1 MPQRRL
7 ILLSEV
13 ERQCRFA
20 LTGYDEATAAM
31 AAHDAERFWHSL
43 EAILAAAGQLHGLAP
58 AAGLAL
64 ADDSPLNTAE
74 LGHAAEVD
82 SWRPPRGEIA
92 PSNFGPGGFTLAHP
106 GECARFFDLDTS
118 IFILFGHIFEM
129 PPLLAEIAELEHRAE
144 TELEHAA
151 ALK

>member
-13 ERQCRFA
+13 ERRCRFA
-20 LTGYDEATAAM
+20 LMGYDDALAAM
-31 AAHDAERFWHSL
+31 GVRDAERFWHAL
-43 EAILAAAGQLHGLAP
+43 ETILFVAAQLPALATAAGISLSE
-58 AAGLAL
+58 
-64 ADDSPLNTAE
+64 DSPLKTPDLA
-74 LGHAAEVD
+74 HAGDVE
-82 SWRPPRGEIA
+82 SWQPLRPEIEN
-92 PSNFGPGGFTLAHP
+92 SNFGPDGFTRSHP

-129 PPLLAEIAELEHRAE
+129 PPLLASIAELAHRAE
-144 TELEHAA
+144 MEREFT

>member
-20 LTGYDEATAAM
+20 LMGYDDALAAM
-31 AAHDAERFWHSL
+31 NVRDAERFWRSL
-43 EAILAAAGQLHGLAP
+43 GGILSAASQLAALTAAAGLVLP
-58 AAGLAL
+58 E
-64 ADDSPLNTAE
+64 DSPLHMPE
-74 LGHAAEVD
+74 LLHAADVE
-82 SWRPPRGEIA
+82 SWRPLRTEVES
-92 PSNFGPGGFTLAHP
+92 SNFGPAGFTGAHP

-129 PPLLAEIAELEHRAE
+129 PPLLTAIADLGHRAE
-144 TELEHAA
+144 MEMEHT

>member
-20 LTGYDEATAAM
+20 LMGYDDALASMSAR
-31 AAHDAERFWHSL
+31 DAERFWHSL
-43 EAILAAAGQLHGLAP
+43 EGILFAAAQLPALAS
-58 AAGLAL
+58 AAGIPLAE
-64 ADDSPLNTAE
+64 DSPLQTPE
-74 LGHAAEVD
+74 LAHAADVE
-82 SWRPPRGEIA
+82 SWRPPRPDLEG
-92 PSNFGPGGFTLAHP
+92 SNFGPGGFTRAHP

-129 PPLLAEIAELEHRAE
+129 PPLLTAIADLCHRAE
-144 TELEHAA
+144 MELDHT

>member
-20 LTGYDEATAAM
+20 LMGYDDALAAM
-31 AAHDAERFWHSL
+31 AARDPEQLWRSL
-43 EAILAAAGQLHGLAP
+43 EGIVSIAAQLSALAV

-64 ADDSPLNTAE
+64 PEDSPLHAPE
-74 LGHAAEVD
+74 LGCAADVE
-82 SWRPPRGEIA
+82 SWRPPRPEIQN
-92 PSNFGPGGFTLAHP
+92 SNFGPDGFTRAHP

-118 IFILFGHIFEM
+118 IFILFGHMFEM
-129 PPLLAEIAELEHRAE
+129 PPLLAAAADLAQRAE
-144 TELEHAA
+144 MERELA

>member
-20 LTGYDEATAAM
+20 LMGYDDALAAM
-31 AAHDAERFWHSL
+31 SARDPERFWHSL
-43 EAILAAAGQLHGLAP
+43 EGIVSIAAQMPALTAAAGLPLAE
-58 AAGLAL
+58 G
-64 ADDSPLNTAE
+64 SPLQTPE
-74 LGHAAEVD
+74 LAHAGDVE
-82 SWRPPRGEIA
+82 SWRPLRSEIES
-92 PSNFGPGGFTLAHP
+92 SNFGPTGFTRAHP
-106 GECARFFDLDTS
+106 GECARFFDLDSS

-129 PPLLAEIAELEHRAE
+129 PPLLAAIAELAHRAE
-144 TELEHAA
+144 MELELT

>member
-20 LTGYDEATAAM
+20 LIGYYDALASM
-31 AAHDAERFWHSL
+31 AARNPERFWHSL
-43 EAILAAAGQLHGLAP
+43 EGIVSIAAQLPALAAA
-58 AAGLAL
+58 
-64 ADDSPLNTAE
+64 ADLPLPEDSPLNAPE
-74 LGHAAEVD
+74 LARAADVE
-82 SWRPPRGEIA
+82 SWRPARHEIQS
-92 PSNFGPGGFTLAHP
+92 SNFGADGFTRAHP

-129 PPLLAEIAELEHRAE
+129 PPLLAAAADLAHRAELE
-144 TELEHAA
+144 LEVT

>member
-20 LTGYDEATAAM
+20 LMGYGDASTAI
-31 AAHDAERFWHSL
+31 AARDADRFWHSL
-43 EAILAAAGQLHGLAP
+43 DTILSAASQLPALAAA
-58 AAGLAL
+58 AGLPL
-64 ADDSPLNTAE
+64 DDESPLHTPDLA
-74 LGHAAEVD
+74 HAAD
-82 SWRPPRGEIA
+82 AASWRPQRPELEL
-92 PSNFGPGGFTLAHP
+92 SNFGPAGFTRANP

-118 IFILFGHIFEM
+118 IFISFGHVFEIA
-129 PPLLAEIAELEHRAE
+129 PLLSAIADLNHRAGMELEL
-144 TELEHAA
+144 T

>member
-20 LTGYDEATAAM
+20 LLGYHEALAAM
-31 AAHDAERFWHSL
+31 AARDPERFWHSL
-43 EAILAAAGQLHGLAP
+43 EGIVSSAAQLGTLAAA
-58 AAGLAL
+58 AGIPLPE
-64 ADDSPLNTAE
+64 DSPLHARE
-74 LGHAAEVD
+74 LGCAADVE
-82 SWRPPRGEIA
+82 SWRPPRPEIQSA
-92 PSNFGPGGFTLAHP
+92 NFGPDGFTRAHP

-129 PPLLAEIAELEHRAE
+129 PPLLAAAADLAQRAE
-144 TELEHAA
+144 MERELT